1 MHPTMLH
8 HAHHFQW
15 QCHMLLLPFSV
26 LVCLRNTHLHS
37 RPAND
42 PATLDAAPLAP
53 RPRPCTFAFQRASK
67 RAEPRATQ
75 QTPWW

>member
-1 MHPTMLH
+1 M
-8 HAHHFQW
+8 AR
-15 QCHMLLLPFSV
+15 PFSAKHSKR
-26 LVCLRNTHLHS
+26 RNP